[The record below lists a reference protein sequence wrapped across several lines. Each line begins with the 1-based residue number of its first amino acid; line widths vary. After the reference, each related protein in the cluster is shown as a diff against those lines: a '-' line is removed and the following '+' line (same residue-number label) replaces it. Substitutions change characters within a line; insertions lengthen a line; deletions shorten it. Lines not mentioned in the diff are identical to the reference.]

1 MSLHTL
7 IKLLILLLWFPS
19 LASAQNGLLMLHG
32 KVVSDMQSL
41 SEVRVEVISN
51 ENDTIWDFITPRNGS
66 YKVNIPLG
74 QVYTIEFYKEGYF
87 KKAVGVMGF
96 SIQDTIEQVSG
107 RYFYQLDIEMLPN
120 NLNEKP
126 VVIPPVAKLYIED
139 PEKGFTYDKQ
149 YVKWVQDE
157 YEELN
162 E

>member
-51 ENDTIWDFITPRNGS
+51 ENFFFFS